1 MPLFSHRENGA
12 RPFSLSGRDGSLYS
26 RFAKSASRFCG
37 RPKVF
42 VTAVVLVVAWAAS
55 GPLFGFSDTWQLVI
69 NTATTVV
76 TFLMVF
82 LIQSSQNRDTE
93 AIQIKL
99 DELIRATKGAHNA
112 LLDLE
117 EMEEDKI
124 DTFRKKYHKL
134 ATRARAEVQAGNG
147 DTGTPKP

>member
-1 MPLFSHRENGA
+1 MRDSSGYSHLAKNA
-12 RPFSLSGRDGSLYS
+12 A
-26 RFAKSASRFCG
+26 RFAG

-42 VTAVVLVVAWAAS
+42 ATAAALVVLWAIS
-55 GPLFGFSDTWQLVI
+55 GPVFGFSDTWQLVI

-82 LIQSSQNRDTE
+82 LIQSTQNRDTE

-117 EMEEDKI
+117 EMEEDKLE
-124 DTFRKKYHKL
+124 TFRKKYHKL
-134 ATRARAEVQAGNG
+134 ATRARQEVAAGNG